1 MDEKKFVVQLS
12 LQEKR
17 VIELLRELDYGEL
30 RVIVNAS
37 KPIRVEEIKKSV
49 QL

>member
-37 KPIRVEEIKKSV
+37 KPVRVEEIKKSV